1 MRAKLTFLFLITFLT
16 SIAQE
21 KTDMKTFGK
30 AITDKF
36 PTTRTFDV
44 QFDNVGSSNF
54 DSKLFGKPFETGR
67 IENHN
72 RIKVAFNM
80 PFYASKSRRF
90 VLTASLR
97 YKYETYSFG
106 DIYNI
111 NSNTSYT
118 RANQEFHYFAGALS
132 ATYMSTLFKK
142 PIIYNAT
149 ASVDANHENFQR
161 VKGFVS
167 ANLVL
172 KKTANTT
179 ITIGALATIDPSSI
193 IPFTPLFTYN
203 HKFENSKWDVD
214 FVLPQ
219 RLLFRRQLFENGR
232 VSFGTELNSENF
244 YINMTPPNLKGI
256 YELNQLDLKS
266 GITYEHRITPKI
278 FAMAK
283 AGVSNIIS
291 IRITEKGE
299 KTKDYIYDQKED
311 AQGYFRIGISYNP
324 FSENRK

>member
-1 MRAKLTFLFLITFLT
+1 MRAKLTFLFLMTFLT

-21 KTDMKTFGK
+21 KADMKSFGK

-36 PTTRTFDV
+36 PATRTFDV
-44 QFDNVGSSNF
+44 QYDNLGSTNY
-54 DSKLFGKPFETGR
+54 DSKLFGKPFESGR
-67 IENHN
+67 IENHT
-72 RIKVAFNM
+72 RVKVAFNM

-97 YKYETYSFG
+97 YKYETYDFG
-106 DIYNI
+106 NIYNVDL
-111 NSNTSYT
+111 NDYYT
-118 RANQEFHYFAGALS
+118 RENQEIHYFAGALS
-132 ATYMSTLFKK
+132 ATYISTLFNK
-142 PIIYNAT
+142 PIIYNASAT
-149 ASVDANHENFQR
+149 VDANQEKFQR

-167 ANLVL
+167 ASLVL

-179 ITIGALATIDPSSI
+179 ITIGALAMIDPSSI

-219 RLLFRRQLFENGR
+219 RLLFRNQLFENGR
-232 VSFGTELNSENF
+232 VSLGTELNSENF
-244 YINMTPPNLKGI
+244 YINMSSPNLEGI

-283 AGVSNIIS
+283 AGISNIIS

-299 KTKDYIYDQKED
+299 KTSDYIYDQNED

-324 FSENRK
+324 F